1 VPATHELLIIGA
13 GGSGR
18 EIAAWAGRASWD
30 GRPFRLLGL
39 IDDLDPGREING
51 LHAWSMAEAA
61 ARFPRA
67 CVVAA
72 VGDARLRERLIG
84 QALRH
89 GLHQAPPLVHP
100 GVELDSHV
108 SLAFGVVICPGS
120 IVTTN
125 VEIGPHV
132 QINVQC
138 SVMHDC
144 TIGAYATLSPGV
156 QLSGTV
162 AIEPYAFMGTG
173 AVTVN
178 GFPGRPLRIGEAA
191 IVGAGAVV
199 TRDVAPGT
207 TVAGVPARVIRA

>member
-1 VPATHELLIIGA
+1 MQTHDLLIIGA

-39 IDDLDPGREING
+39 IDDLDPDREVNG
-51 LHAWSMAEAA
+51 LHAWSMGEAA
-61 ARFPRA
+61 AQHANA

-84 QALRH
+84 QALQH

-100 GVELDSHV
+100 GVEIGPDV

-178 GFPGRPLRIGEAA
+178 GLPGRPLRIGEGA

-199 TRDVAPGT
+199 TKDVEAGT
-207 TVAGVPARVIRA
+207 TVVGVPARRITG